1 MLEEGREATLLP
13 SLLRLT
19 RYRSHSVGVQVKL
32 PPYVR
37 EVCSLEPSFLRAR
50 QLLKTVFF
58 F

>member
-50 QLLKTVFF
+50 QLLKTFF